1 LKTQSKKNELLE
13 LSVAEAKK
21 WLSYGL
27 KKKEEK
33 EINNLLIGGNEDHL
47 IESFHKKLEFGTGG
61 MRGLIGI
68 GSNRINS
75 YTISLATQGLCN
87 YLKKTCE
94 NAKSAV
100 IAYDSRRFSKEFG
113 NQTAKIFSANNI
125 KSYIFSDL
133 RPTPELSFA
142 VRELNCSCGIVIT
155 ASHNPKEYNGYKVY
169 WNDGGQ
175 ITSPHDKNIISEVE
189 KITDFN
195 QINFNFNNDLI
206 VEIDSE
212 IDKKYI
218 EKIQSLSLYD
228 NSKSK
233 LKIIFSSLHGTGIT
247 QIPHALKAFGFKNI
261 ISVKSQELPDPE
273 FSTVHSPNPEDI
285 DALDLGIKKLI
296 KEKGDILIA
305 TDPDSDRVGV
315 ALNHNEKIKIL
326 NGNQLATLIV
336 YYSLIN
342 LKLNKMNKTP
352 YVAKTIV
359 TTRLIDLIARD
370 FGVKSYSTLT
380 GFKYIAEL
388 IKNKKNEKFIA
399 GGEESYGYL
408 VDEFVRDKD
417 AIISCAFIC
426 EIANWA
432 KENNKSLNDIMD
444 EIYNTY
450 GLFIEKL
457 YTIKMEGIKGT
468 NKINEIM
475 ERFRTKP
482 PQTILGDKVKEVID
496 YNKKVKN
503 PVINVKSNVI
513 QLISENN
520 YSMTLRPSGTEPK
533 IKFYFSLSDYNSD
546 ENKKKLLN
554 LIDKEIV
561 KIKKNYE

>member
-1 LKTQSKKNELLE
+1 MQSEKNNLLKISR
-13 LSVAEAKK
+13 AEANK
-21 WLSYGL
+21 WIRYGL
-27 KKKEEK
+27 KKNEE
-33 EINNLLIGGNEDHL
+33 EEVNILLSEENEDNL

-87 YLKKTCE
+87 YLNKVIDG
-94 NAKSAV
+94 NKSAA
-100 IAYDSRRFSKEFG
+100 IAYDSRRFSKKFG
-113 NQTAKIFSANNI
+113 KQTAKIFSANNI

-195 QINFNFNNDLI
+195 QINFNYNSDLI
-206 VEIDSE
+206 EEIDTK

-218 EKIQSLSLYD
+218 KKIQDLSVYD

-247 QIPHALKAFGFKNI
+247 QIPNALNAFGFKNI
-261 ISVKSQELPDPE
+261 SSVKSQELPDPE
-273 FSTVHSPNPEDI
+273 FSTVNSPNPEDL
-285 DALDLGIKKLI
+285 DALELGIKKLK
-296 KEKGDILIA
+296 KENGDILLA

-315 ALNHNEKIKIL
+315 AIFDNGKIKIL
-326 NGNQLATLIV
+326 NGNQLASLIV
-336 YYSLIN
+336 YYSLKN
-342 LKLNKMNKTP
+342 LDIKKIDKPP

-359 TTRLIDLIARD
+359 TTRLIDKIARD
-370 FGVKSYSTLT
+370 FRAKSYSTLT
-380 GFKYIAEL
+380 GFKFIAEL
-388 IKNKKNEKFIA
+388 IKNKKTEKFIA
-399 GGEESYGYL
+399 GGEESFGYL
-408 VDEFVRDKD
+408 VDDFVRDKD
-417 AIISCAFIC
+417 AIISCAYIC

-432 KENNKSLNDIMD
+432 KDRGKSLNDILE
-444 EIYNTY
+444 EIYETY

-457 YTIKMEGIKGT
+457 YTIKMEGIKGK

-475 ERFRTKP
+475 DKYRNNP
-482 PQTILGDKVKEVID
+482 PQTIFRDRVKEVID

-513 QLISENN
+513 QLISEKN

-533 IKFYFSLSDYNSD
+533 IKFYFSLSGDNSD
-546 ENKKKLLN
+546 MNKIKLSN
-554 LIDKEIV
+554 LIEEEILN
-561 KIKKNYE
+561 IKKNYE

>member
-1 LKTQSKKNELLE
+1 MQSDNNNLLKISK
-13 LSVAEAKK
+13 AEADK
-21 WLSYGL
+21 WIRYGL
-27 KKKEEK
+27 KKKEED
-33 EINNLLIGGNEDHL
+33 EVNILLSEGNEDNL

-87 YLKKTCE
+87 YLNKDINE
-94 NAKSAV
+94 NKSAV

-113 NQTAKIFSANNI
+113 YQTAKIFSANNI
-125 KSYIFSDL
+125 KSFIFSEL

-175 ITSPHDKNIISEVE
+175 ITDPHDKNIISEVE
-189 KITDFN
+189 KITDFK

-206 VEIDSE
+206 EEIDTK

-218 EKIQSLSLYD
+218 DKIQSLSLYD
-228 NSKSK
+228 NSGSK

-285 DALDLGIKKLI
+285 DALDLGIKKLK

-444 EIYNTY
+444 EIYDTY
-450 GLFIEKL
+450 GLFVEKL

-496 YNKKVKN
+496 YNRKVKN